1 MKTWRMSMLKV
12 FSTADWAANKPLVQ
26 SLAKPLRQLGYYY
39 LAEEKDPLGTAP
51 GPGGEFS
58 HWQWRPPCH
67 PLTWSFG
74 ANWSEMGVERS
85 LSLMVNY
92 IYSYDWRRQI
102 KGSMT
107 WLGGLLPGLARR
119 KTDRG

>member
-1 MKTWRMSMLKV
+1 MDPV
-12 FSTADWAANKPLVQ
+12 ANFHMGNGATLSQ
-26 SLAKPLRQLGYYY
+26 SNV
-39 LAEEKDPLGTAP
+39 
-51 GPGGEFS
+51 
-58 HWQWRPPCH
+58 
-67 PLTWSFG
+67 SFG

-107 WLGGLLPGLARR
+107 WLGGLLPGLAAANPTAGDE
-119 KTDRG
+119 KHISMY